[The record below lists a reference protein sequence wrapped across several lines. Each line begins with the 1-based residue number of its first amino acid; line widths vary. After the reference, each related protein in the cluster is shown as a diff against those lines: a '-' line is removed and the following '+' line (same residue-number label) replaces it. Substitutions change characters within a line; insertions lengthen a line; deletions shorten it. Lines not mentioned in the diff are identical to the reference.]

1 MAVQKSK
8 KSRSKRGM
16 RRSQEFL
23 ETRQLSV
30 DSYTGEQHVR
40 HCVTD
45 QGYYRGK
52 SVLKGN
58 VSKANEDKN

>member
-16 RRSQEFL
+16 RRSQQFL
-23 ETRQLSV
+23 KTRQLSV

-45 QGYYRGK
+45 QGYYRGR
-52 SVLKGN
+52 SVLKGG
-58 VSKANEDKN
+58 VSQADADKS